1 MTIVTTHYR
10 YKRLPPGCWK
20 LMVSGLCVMI
30 GLAITEPVLSAGN
43 TFDGV
48 YAGKRVL
55 TKGPNRACP
64 TEDDVSVTI
73 KGSALQVT
81 TSRLR
86 AHPMGFNAHPDGSF
100 GQISSGGPGGYL
112 VFIRGRI
119 RGDVLDADVADR
131 NCEHHWHLTR
141 TGSP

>member
-1 MTIVTTHYR
+1 MAIVRTSYR
-10 YKRLPPGCWK
+10 YQRPLGCRRL
-20 LMVSGLCVMI
+20 MASGLCVMI
-30 GLAITEPVLSAGN
+30 GFAATDPAWGAEN
-43 TFDGV
+43 RFDGV

-73 KGSALQVT
+73 KGSALLVT

-86 AHPMGFNAHPDGSF
+86 AYPMGFNAHPDGSF
-100 GQISSGGPGGYL
+100 GQISSGGPGSYL
-112 VFIRGRI
+112 VVIRGRI

-131 NCEHHWHLTR
+131 NCEHHWHLKR